1 MSNLLDLDLNLDLSS
16 EPPALTRDGGHNIFS
31 PDPVP
36 PTGAALPEPLVPAG
50 PSRPPV
56 PHLQPDQRSQ
66 EDGESHSD
74 ATESADSENDMDPA
88 SNRWELRRTSSSSNH
103 SGEEEDPDSVAR
115 REFMK
120 AYVEKIFNGK

>member
-1 MSNLLDLDLNLDLSS
+1 MSNLLDLDLPS
-16 EPPALTRDGGHNIFS
+16 EAPALTRDGGHNIFS

-36 PTGAALPEPLVPAG
+36 STGAALPEPLVPTG
-50 PSRPPV
+50 PS
-56 PHLQPDQRSQ
+56 PHHQPDQ
-66 EDGESHSD
+66 DGESHSD

-88 SNRWELRRTSSSSNH
+88 SHQWDLRRTSSSSNH
-103 SGEEEDPDSVAR
+103 SGEEEDADAVER